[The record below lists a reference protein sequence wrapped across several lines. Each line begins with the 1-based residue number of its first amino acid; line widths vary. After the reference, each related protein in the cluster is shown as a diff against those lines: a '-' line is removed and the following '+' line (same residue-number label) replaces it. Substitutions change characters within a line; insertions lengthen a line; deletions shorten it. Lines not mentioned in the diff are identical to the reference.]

1 MTAHQHKDASMVVQL
16 INEMADKGFSADA
29 DTTALVVDDKLV
41 LKRLLGF
48 CEGHQGEKMNKI
60 LRTPSRQIA
69 IHLDLKEKREM
80 RNQIINEAEEN
91 GFFL

>member
-41 LKRLLGF
+41 LERLLGF
-48 CEGHQGEKMNKI
+48 CEGHQGEKANCHS
-60 LRTPSRQIA
+60 SRF
-69 IHLDLKEKREM
+69 KGEKRDEKSDHK
-80 RNQIINEAEEN
+80 
-91 GFFL
+91 

>member
-48 CEGHQGEKMNKI
+48 CEGHQGEK
-60 LRTPSRQIA
+60 RHQIC
-69 IHLDLKEKREM
+69 R
-80 RNQIINEAEEN
+80 
-91 GFFL
+91 